1 MTQTELARER
11 VCKSLMTRVQH
22 YDQLLEET
30 DLVNEKEKVGRLYT
44 YQTHLLN
51 RLEKVVS

>member
-1 MTQTELARER
+1 MNQIQLAKER
-11 VCKSLMTRVQH
+11 VCRSLMNRVEF